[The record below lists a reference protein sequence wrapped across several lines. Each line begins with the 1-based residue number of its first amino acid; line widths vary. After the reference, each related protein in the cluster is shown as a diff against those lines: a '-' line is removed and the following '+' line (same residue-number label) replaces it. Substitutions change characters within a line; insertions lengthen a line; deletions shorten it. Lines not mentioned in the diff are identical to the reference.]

1 MFPKR
6 RSNSGDFE
14 VFEEAEGVSDLC
26 LEGREEERERETPM
40 RNWTRSKGID

>member
-26 LEGREEERERETPM
+26 LEGREEERERDSHEELDQEQ
-40 RNWTRSKGID
+40 RN